1 MKFQKLMSA
10 QSDAQFEVRLGM
22 AVLMST
28 NDENDAI
35 RYLESIESD
44 TPDAKLYDDG
54 VLVTL
59 LPKAHVYG
67 IKTIRVPVISK

>member
-10 QSDAQFEVRLGM
+10 LSDAQFEVRLGT

-28 NDENDAI
+28 NEQDDAI
-35 RYLESIESD
+35 EYLDSISAD
-44 TPDAKLYDDG
+44 TPDAKLFDDG

-59 LPKAHVYG
+59 LPKAHVHG
-67 IKTIRVPVISK
+67 VKTIRVPVISR